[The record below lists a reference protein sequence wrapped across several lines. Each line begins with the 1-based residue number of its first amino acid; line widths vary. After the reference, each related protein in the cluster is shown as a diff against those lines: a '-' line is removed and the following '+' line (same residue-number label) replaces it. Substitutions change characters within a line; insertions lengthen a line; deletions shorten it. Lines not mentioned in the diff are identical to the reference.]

1 MCVLTVKFE
10 ISSIILTTFKNEGGG
25 LYHHPLSTSKRAT
38 KKPTQIRVKE
48 QPIIAYSRNKN
59 LRDLI
64 GDTTI
69 ENNKVVIKQKLILT
83 SGYCKP
89 CFSRTNNLCNQVGP
103 ATTFKRN
110 ITSKTYQIFHQKN
123 CKGSYIIY
131 LLEYVR
137 VSSKMSV
144 TIYWEI
150 RNRIQFKTYNHRKDV
165 TRKDSISTS
174 NYFDIEGHNLYLQKN
189 LIKQICLFV
198 FLKCSILD
206 V

>member
-89 CFSRTNNLCNQVGP
+89 CFSRTNNLCNQVVP

-123 CKGSYIIY
+123 CKGT
-131 LLEYVR
+131 
-137 VSSKMSV
+137 SKMSESV
-144 TIYWEI
+144 VKCQLQYIGKSETEFNLRLITTEKMSPGRTVYQHQI
-150 RNRIQFKTYNHRKDV
+150 
-165 TRKDSISTS
+165 ISTLK
-174 NYFDIEGHNLYLQKN
+174 DT
-189 LIKQICLFV
+189 ICTYRRT
-198 FLKCSILD
+198 
-206 V
+206 